1 MNIEFPHLDDTKFPG
16 VNNEDTLSGVDVYK
30 YQNDF
35 NYYRWRNQVSV
46 KLLNVLWNS
55 NYADVP
61 YFETDNLR
69 DKWFDE
75 QEGIIQLPLTPF
87 NSTPETNIQLPLPY
101 NDAYKYNYVVVDMP
115 LQTSSNEPL
124 DYENENSRV
133 KRWYYFI
140 EDTIQLSPSTTQF
153 VLRVDYWTTFI
164 HSVEINYLMLERGH
178 APMTKVSVDDYLENP
193 LENSEYLLADD
204 FNYQRGESIIRAS
217 SYTPIGNGTKYVL
230 FAAPIKQADF
240 ALFGGV
246 TLSGNSTPPRYTDTS
261 DRYGYQLTVHDY
273 EWKYGEVNYSDAN
286 LPVRGTLGQ
295 DNLVFNGCYVYAIR
309 ADEAEDFFNL
319 MAKYRVHFIHAI
331 QAVFVLDES
340 MFNRGESFTFMSQTI
355 YQCYKNQFTQNF
367 TFTKNAFG
375 FDSKY
380 KEIAKLYTSPYSFL
394 EFTDDNGN
402 TFNINIENCGS
413 SFQMHREVA
422 LTFPFIRYNI
432 FLTGVNGSGQF
443 NYTWKNLNDSN
454 VSKTMWESD
463 FAKYM
468 MNWDI
473 PIYSLYVS
481 SEAEFAANNAADI
494 QNKRAKAIKDYQ
506 NCTRLANTARE
517 NMADSM
523 QTNTDNVAATGQTQN
538 DNQATANDAKRD
550 ITGSAANDDVDTI
563 GTYSGD
569 GANREIQVTNNLT
582 NSEITSLNIDKLSD
596 DYVTDNRLLWHTA
609 VTNNEYAAI
618 SGFVNMAATA
628 VTGAASISASA
639 ASGAQAGAT
648 GGPAGAAAGAI
659 SQGEANVINTGV
671 NVIATGAATIIGIAN
686 SMDITSIAA
695 QANTEKTQHATDNMR
710 DVNTK
715 IRDNSRDVTHITN
728 KVLRYTARTSIAAD
742 TEITDRTVT
751 TNNANATRTQTTETN
766 NATYLRNVNH
776 INYDADLKQAQKD
789 AETLYKNNRLRK
801 PVIATQSGGDAFPD
815 IWQRRGVRLN
825 IRTQT
830 EAAIKQAGDAFL
842 RFGYALHRVW
852 DMSQGFNYMKHFTF
866 WKAEDIWINDGSG
879 VANIATNTI
888 GDILLKGVTV
898 WKNPS
903 EIGMVSIYDN

>member
-1 MNIEFPHLDDTKFPG
+1 MHIEFPHLDDTKFPG

-35 NYYRWRNQVSV
+35 DYYRWRNQVSV

-61 YFETDNLR
+61 YFESDNLR

-75 QEGIIQLPLTPF
+75 QEGIIQPLLTPF

-115 LQTSSNEPL
+115 LQTSANEPL
-124 DYENENSRV
+124 DYENVNARV

-140 EDTIQLSPSTTQF
+140 EDTIQLAPNTTQF

-246 TLSGNSTPPRYTDTS
+246 TLSGNSTPPSYTNTS
-261 DRYGYQLTVHDY
+261 DRYGYKLAVHDY
-273 EWKYGEVNYSDAN
+273 EWKYGEVDYSNAD

-340 MFNRGESFTFMSQTI
+340 MFNRGEPFTFMSQTI

-402 TFNINIENCGS
+402 TFNINIENCSS

-454 VSKTMWESD
+454 VNKTMWESD

-473 PIYSLYVS
+473 PTYSLYVS

-494 QNKRAKAIKDYQ
+494 KNRRAKAIKDYQ
-506 NCTRLANTARE
+506 NGTRLANTARE

-523 QTNTDNVAATGQTQN
+523 QTNTDNVAATQNGLVENMTRENETYDLIVDDYQTGGSF
-538 DNQATANDAKRD
+538 
-550 ITGSAANDDVDTI
+550 GSAIDATGYLAKTAWRNFEKVADDADTDWTVIQMGFDTNAQYAAGMGVLNAGTAI
-563 GTYSGD
+563 GAGIGAGVGGLITAASAGTTAPIAPVISGVVS
-569 GANREIQVTNNLT
+569 GITTEIAVGMTITNNQNLK
-582 NSEITSLNIDKLSD
+582 NIQQQAINAKISHARTQSD
-596 DYVTDNRLLWHTA
+596 ELFKATKQYNRDVKDA
-609 VTNNEYAAI
+609 NNDLR
-618 SGFVNMAATA
+618 
-628 VTGAASISASA
+628 
-639 ASGAQAGAT
+639 
-648 GGPAGAAAGAI
+648 
-659 SQGEANVINTGV
+659 EANVKEFSDTSENDGIN
-671 NVIATGAATIIGIAN
+671 N
-686 SMDITSIAA
+686 
-695 QANTEKTQHATDNMR
+695 
-710 DVNTK
+710 
-715 IRDNSRDVTHITN
+715 
-728 KVLRYTARTSIAAD
+728 L
-742 TEITDRTVT
+742 
-751 TNNANATRTQTTETN
+751 NAERTQTTETD
-766 NATYLRNVNH
+766 NATYLREVNH
-776 INYDADLKQAQKD
+776 LNYDADLRQAQKD

-801 PVIATQSGGDAFPD
+801 PIISTQSGGDAYPD
-815 IWQRRGVRLN
+815 VWQRRGVRLN

-830 EAAIKQAGDAFL
+830 EAAIRQAGDGFL

-852 DMSQGFNYMKHFTF
+852 DMSRGFNYMKHFTF

>member
-35 NYYRWRNQVSV
+35 DYYRWRNQVSV

-61 YFETDNLR
+61 YFESDNLR

-75 QEGIIQLPLTPF
+75 QEGIIQPLLTPF

-101 NDAYKYNYVVVDMP
+101 NDAYKYNYIVVDMP
-115 LQTSSNEPL
+115 LQTSANEPL
-124 DYENENSRV
+124 DYENTNTRV

-140 EDTIQLSPSTTQF
+140 EDIIQLAPNTTQF
-153 VLRVDYWTTFI
+153 VLRVDYWTNFI

-193 LENSEYLLADD
+193 LANSEYLLADD

-240 ALFGGV
+240 ALFGGT
-246 TLSGNSTPPRYTDTS
+246 TLSGNSTPPRYTNTG

-273 EWKYGEVNYSDAN
+273 DWKYGEVDYSNAN

-309 ADEAEDFFNL
+309 ANEAEAFFDL

-331 QAVFVLDES
+331 QAIFVLDES
-340 MFNRGESFTFMSQTI
+340 MFNRGEPFTFMSQTI
-355 YQCYKNQFTQNF
+355 YQCYKNQFTQDF

-473 PIYSLYVS
+473 PTYSLYVS

-494 QNKRAKAIKDYQ
+494 QNKRAKAIKDYK
-506 NCTRLANTARE
+506 NATRLANTARE

-523 QTNTDNVAATGQTQN
+523 QTNTDNVAATG
-538 DNQATANDAKRD
+538 
-550 ITGSAANDDVDTI
+550 
-563 GTYSGD
+563 
-569 GANREIQVTNNLT
+569 L
-582 NSEITSLNIDKLSD
+582 
-596 DYVTDNRLLWHTA
+596 
-609 VTNNEYAAI
+609 TNNENTENIQKGLRNNMQRENDTYDLIVDHYQNDGSFGSALDATGYLAKTAWRNFEKVSDDADTDWTVIQEGFDVNAQYAAGMAALNAGTAIGAGIGIGVSGLITAASAGTTAPVAPVI
-618 SGFVNMAATA
+618 SGVVSGITTEIAVGMTITNNQNLKNIQQSAIQAKIRHARTQSEELYKATKQYNGDVKDA
-628 VTGAASISASA
+628 NNDLREDNTLEFSD
-639 ASGAQAGAT
+639 T
-648 GGPAGAAAGAI
+648 LNN
-659 SQGEANVINTGV
+659 QGIN
-671 NVIATGAATIIGIAN
+671 N
-686 SMDITSIAA
+686 
-695 QANTEKTQHATDNMR
+695 
-710 DVNTK
+710 VNTN
-715 IRDNSRDVTHITN
+715 RTTN
-728 KVLRYTARTSIAAD
+728 
-742 TEITDRTVT
+742 
-751 TNNANATRTQTTETN
+751 TNNANAERTQTTETN

-776 INYDADLKQAQKD
+776 DNYDADLVQAQKD

-801 PVIATQSGGDAFPD
+801 PIISTQSGGDAFPD

-830 EAAIKQAGDAFL
+830 EAAIRQAGDGFL

-898 WKNPS
+898 WKNPN

>member
-35 NYYRWRNQVSV
+35 DYYRWRNQVSV

-75 QEGIIQLPLTPF
+75 QEGIIQPLLTPF

-101 NDAYKYNYVVVDMP
+101 NDAYKYNYIVVDMP
-115 LQTSSNEPL
+115 LQTSTNEPL
-124 DYENENSRV
+124 DYENVNARI

-140 EDTIQLSPSTTQF
+140 EDIIQLAPNTTQF
-153 VLRVDYWTTFI
+153 VLRVDYWTSFI

-193 LENSEYLLADD
+193 LANSEYLLADD

-246 TLSGNSTPPRYTDTS
+246 TLSGNSTPPRYTNTS

-273 EWKYGEVNYSDAN
+273 EWKYGEVDYSNAN

-295 DNLVFNGCYVYAIR
+295 DNLVFNGCYVYAIK

-340 MFNRGESFTFMSQTI
+340 MFNRGEPFTFMSQTI
-355 YQCYKNQFTQNF
+355 YQCYKNEFTQNF
-367 TFTKNAFG
+367 TFSKNAFG

-454 VSKTMWESD
+454 VNKTMWESD

-468 MNWDI
+468 MNWNI
-473 PIYSLYVS
+473 PTYSLYVS

-506 NCTRLANTARE
+506 NATRLANTARE

-523 QTNTDNVAATGQTQN
+523 QTNTDNIAATQTGLVEN
-538 DNQATANDAKRD
+538 MTRENATYDLIVD
-550 ITGSAANDDVDTI
+550 DYQTSGSFGSAIDATGYLAKTAWRNFEKVADDADTDWTVIQMGFDTNAQYAAGMGVLNAGTAI
-563 GTYSGD
+563 GAGIGAGVAGLITAASAGTTAPVAPVISGVVS
-569 GANREIQVTNNLT
+569 GITTEIAVGMTITNNQNLK
-582 NSEITSLNIDKLSD
+582 NIQQQAINAKISHARTQSD
-596 DYVTDNRLLWHTA
+596 ELFKATKQYNRDVKDA
-609 VTNNEYAAI
+609 NNDLR
-618 SGFVNMAATA
+618 
-628 VTGAASISASA
+628 
-639 ASGAQAGAT
+639 
-648 GGPAGAAAGAI
+648 
-659 SQGEANVINTGV
+659 EANVKEFSDTSANDGIN
-671 NVIATGAATIIGIAN
+671 N
-686 SMDITSIAA
+686 
-695 QANTEKTQHATDNMR
+695 
-710 DVNTK
+710 
-715 IRDNSRDVTHITN
+715 
-728 KVLRYTARTSIAAD
+728 L
-742 TEITDRTVT
+742 
-751 TNNANATRTQTTETN
+751 NAERTQTTETN

-776 INYDADLKQAQKD
+776 INYDADLRQTQKD

-801 PVIATQSGGDAFPD
+801 PIISTQSGGDAFPD

-830 EAAIKQAGDAFL
+830 EAAIRQAGDGFL

-898 WKNPS
+898 WKNPN